1 MRVNIGQ
8 QHTTRSTLIVR
19 GGGNYVPP
27 FPIEEAD
34 LCLLQERA
42 LWKRLVEGG
51 GLRTICCPAGRKP
64 YAQRPWIAMPKEG
77 RRFRPIDYLTIASIS
92 PFDGTDQLVLSVY
105 VPTGYDGVITDVV
118 CGVTAN
124 GPTGFVE
131 GSGDV
136 VWRLAADGRYL
147 RDMGDIRSSLGS
159 LTSPSPVP
167 RGGLRVFSR
176 NQLQFFVAIQAG
188 APINPN
194 ARIVCSITGWFYPR

>member
-1 MRVNIGQ
+1 MRANIGT
-8 QHTTRSTLIVR
+8 QHTVRDTLIVGPR
-19 GGGNYVPP
+19 AYVPP
-27 FPIEEAD
+27 VPLESAD
-34 LCLLQERA
+34 ICLLNERA

-51 GLRTICCPAGRKP
+51 GLRTICCPQGRPK

-77 RRFRPIDYLTIASIS
+77 RRFKPIGYLAVADVM
-92 PFDGTDQLVLSVY
+92 PFTGTDQLVLDVY

-118 CGVTAN
+118 CGVTAA

-136 VWRLAADGRYL
+136 AWRLAADGRFL
-147 RDMGDIRSSLGS
+147 RDLGNIRSSLGS

-176 NQLQFFVAIQAG
+176 NRLQFYVSIAIG
-188 APINPN
+188 APINPL